1 MKICI
6 DRKTIFIILFEMAV
20 QNYIFWIISINTV
33 VHNHHY
39 LRKVYLLFAL
49 SSFEIDSGKASMY
62 DNIILAS

>member
-1 MKICI
+1 MTIRI

-33 VHNHHY
+33 VHELHL

-49 SSFEIDSGKASMY
+49 SSFEN
-62 DNIILAS
+62 NIILAS

>member
-1 MKICI
+1 
-6 DRKTIFIILFEMAV
+6 MAV

-33 VHNHHY
+33 VHDHHL